1 MAADAPKRP
10 NRLVRAARKVD
21 ASPALLTAA
30 KLVREMLPGDPQ
42 FGDPLSTGGKEQSQL
57 LGRRLAELTE
67 QRPGVMRETGLSALQ
82 VWEALSEAQGR
93 GRGTRDLAIVF
104 TDLVDFSDWAL
115 EAGDDAVLDLL
126 RDVGR
131 ATEPAVG
138 AQGGEVVK
146 RLGDGMMAVFDDA
159 AAALAAVDEACANL
173 AGVEAD
179 GYEPR
184 LRAGVH
190 WGRPRRIGGDYL
202 GVDVNIAARL
212 AQEAKGGEVLVS
224 GAVADR
230 VDGLDARRKRR
241 FAVKGVPKDLIAYS
255 VRMPPTAQNPTT

>member
-1 MAADAPKRP
+1 LTDDPKP
-10 NRLVRAARKVD
+10 AKRLARAARRID
-21 ASPALLTAA
+21 SSAALLTAA
-30 KLVREMLPGDPQ
+30 KFMRELLPGDSQ
-42 FGDPLSTGGKEQSQL
+42 FGDPLSTGGKESSQQ

-67 QRPGVMRETGLSALQ
+67 QRPGLMREAGLSALQ
-82 VWEALSEAQGR
+82 VWEAVSEAQGR

-104 TDLVDFSDWAL
+104 TDLVDFSNWAL
-115 EAGDDAVLDLL
+115 DAGDDAVLELL

-138 AQGGEVVK
+138 ANGGEVVK

-159 AAALAAVDEACANL
+159 GHALAAITEACANL
-173 AGVEAD
+173 AKVEAD

-184 LRAGVH
+184 LRAGLH

-230 VDGLDARRKRR
+230 VEGLDARRKRR
-241 FAVKGVPKDLIAYS
+241 FSVKGVPKDLTAYS
-255 VRMPPTAQNPTT
+255 VRIPQASQTST